1 MCWLNF
7 HFLGSCGYTTYVEKL
22 KMGIVSSSIW
32 GLWQM
37 TNFVLIPQLFLIIFG
52 TLLLS
57 FFILFQLHSSF
68 HLCVSSRFLAFNVFL
83 WLFKIGLSVG
93 DIVTLCEYRHR
104 HSKDKRQ
111 HFLQRKPWWLLD
123 PYAATKGRST

>member
-52 TLLLS
+52 TLLLLLIFHFISAS
-57 FFILFQLHSSF
+57 FIFSP
-68 HLCVSSRFLAFNVFL
+68 LCVFSVSGFQCLSLAL
-83 WLFKIGLSVG
+83 
-93 DIVTLCEYRHR
+93 
-104 HSKDKRQ
+104 
-111 HFLQRKPWWLLD
+111 
-123 PYAATKGRST
+123 